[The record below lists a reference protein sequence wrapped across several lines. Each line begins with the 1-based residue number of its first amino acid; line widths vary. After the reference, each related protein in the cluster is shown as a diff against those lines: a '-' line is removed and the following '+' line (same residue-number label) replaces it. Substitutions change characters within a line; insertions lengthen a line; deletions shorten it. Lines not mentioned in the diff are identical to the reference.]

1 MIFLGMLI
9 KVCHM
14 VVAAN
19 WQPLNSGKKKKKY
32 REKERE
38 IIL

>member
-1 MIFLGMLI
+1 MIFLGTLI

-19 WQPLNSGKKKKKY
+19 WQLLNSGKKKKN

>member
-19 WQPLNSGKKKKKY
+19 WQPLNSGKKKKY